1 MFSMRVTFGYMRILL
16 SFAFILISFISLAQN
31 RPEGL
36 FINSKAPDFK
46 VKDQDGIEQSLKDL
60 RKKGPVVVLFYRGF
74 WCPYCNRELSR
85 FQDSLQFITEKGAT
99 LVAITPESS
108 EGIQKT
114 REKTGA
120 SFPIISDTDMKL
132 SKAYQVNYE
141 VDEKTRNRYKS
152 FGTDLSVINQQ
163 KGSVYLPVPAVYVI
177 NRDGSIVYRFFDAD
191 YKKRPSVKQILSE
204 LK

>member
-1 MFSMRVTFGYMRILL
+1 MQGTFGYMRILL

-152 FGTDLSVINQQ
+152 FGTDLSLINQQ
-163 KGSVYLPVPAVYVI
+163 KASVYLPVPAVYVI

-191 YKKRPSVKQILSE
+191 YKKRPSVSQILSE